1 MTGVTVDC
9 EWNHKLTSSEPRK
22 LGKLPTG
29 EGRYQT
35 TSLAALHGELMEDV
49 KFGGGRLGHVN
60 KGGTFEVRQAEGVRG
75 HWRVAHSSRLLA

>member
-1 MTGVTVDC
+1 MTGVTVDGDL
-9 EWNHKLTSSEPRK
+9 NHKLNEQRTEEAWE
-22 LGKLPTG
+22 LHTG

-49 KFGGGRLGHVN
+49 KFGGGLLGHVN

-75 HWRVAHSSRLLA
+75 HWETT